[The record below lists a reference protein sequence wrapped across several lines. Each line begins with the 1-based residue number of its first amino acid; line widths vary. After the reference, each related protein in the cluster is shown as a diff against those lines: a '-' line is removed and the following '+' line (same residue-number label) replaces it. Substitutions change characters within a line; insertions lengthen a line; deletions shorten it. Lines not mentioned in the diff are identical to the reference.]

1 MAIKTSRRENQRKRG
16 IGDMDEEHLMNQVR
30 HLQEVEGLS
39 IRQVADAL
47 GLSRTKATRLI
58 RRGKMV
64 RKPRKS
70 ILDEYA
76 RLIED
81 WYEAYPSL
89 KASQVYDRLQT
100 YGFSGGYTTVKE
112 YTRPF
117 RRKKKRMYHEL
128 TFLPGEEAQ
137 VDWMQRSFP
146 FGTAYGLVLILSY
159 SRYLYCRFYPRQ
171 SMEFFLE
178 GHIEAFRE
186 IGGIPRRGRYDNLK
200 SVVIKRRPE
209 IIFNSQFL
217 DFARHYGFSL
227 YVCTPG
233 RANEKGRVE
242 RVIRDI
248 GGFISGN
255 AFTDM
260 DDLNRKVALW
270 RQERNRT
277 VHRST
282 GKAPLDLLPEEKLKA
297 LPQIPYRAYRL
308 KTAAVTPTG
317 FVHFETNRYSL
328 PSGYSH
334 QPCSLMVY
342 PRRLEIVIGSR
353 TVAAHQRS
361 FLKNQTIEHPLH
373 REKLIQITPHF
384 KDQRILQLMTHMDE
398 AVSLF
403 LRRAEAQGADPVKD
417 AYILFKLLKI
427 VSKATL
433 LSAVRQANALGTFQV
448 SYLQNLLTPQ
458 TNNPQPVYPQNT
470 QLLQIDYERRELA
483 RYDELI

>member
-1 MAIKTSRRENQRKRG
+1 
-16 IGDMDEEHLMNQVR
+16 MDEEHLMNHVR

-39 IRQVADAL
+39 IRQVADTL
-47 GLSRTKATRLI
+47 GLSRTKVTRLI
-58 RRGKMV
+58 RQGKIV

-70 ILDEYA
+70 ILDEYS

-89 KASQVYDRLQT
+89 KASQAHDRLQT
-100 YGFSGGYTTVKE
+100 YGFTGGYTTVKE

-117 RRKKKRMYHEL
+117 RRKRKRMCHEL

-146 FGTAYGLVLILSY
+146 FGTAYGFVFILSY
-159 SRYLYCRFYPRQ
+159 SRFLYCRFYPRQ

-186 IGGIPRRGRYDNLK
+186 MGGLPRRGRYDNLK

-227 YVCTPG
+227 HACTPG

-248 GGFISGN
+248 GSFLSGN
-255 AFTDM
+255 TFTDM

-277 VHRST
+277 VHRTT
-282 GKAPLDLLPEEKLKA
+282 GKAPLDLLPEEKLKT

-308 KTAAVTPTG
+308 KTATVTPTG

-328 PSGYSH
+328 PSEYSH
-334 QPCSLMVY
+334 QPCSLTVY
-342 PRRLEIVIGSR
+342 PRHLEIVIGSR

-361 FLKNQTIEHPLH
+361 FLKNQTIEHPMH
-373 REKLIQITPHF
+373 REKLIAITPHF

-398 AVSLF
+398 AVALF
-403 LRRAEAQGADPVKD
+403 LRRAEAQGSDPIKD

-427 VSKATL
+427 VSKGAL
-433 LSAVRQANALGTFQV
+433 LSAIRQANALGTFQV
-448 SYLQNLLTPQ
+448 TYLQNLLKPQ
-458 TNNPQPVYPQNT
+458 EVKPQPVYPQNI

-483 RYDELI
+483 LYDDLI